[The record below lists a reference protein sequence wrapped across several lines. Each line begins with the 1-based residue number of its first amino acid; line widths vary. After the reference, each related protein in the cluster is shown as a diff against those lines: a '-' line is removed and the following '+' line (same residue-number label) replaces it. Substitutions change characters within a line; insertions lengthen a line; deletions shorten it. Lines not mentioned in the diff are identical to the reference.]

1 MKELK
6 EALPEIPE
14 NTLKRYI
21 QEHQEYLD
29 FKKEHNRYKV
39 HVSEIEKLTL
49 IRQLYGTG
57 LKKEE
62 VNEKL
67 EESGLPIT
75 ITYNANESRSL
86 VSVNN
91 ELMDMKKLVSFLVQQ
106 NEQSRLRQNVVKEQN
121 QHLIEEV
128 QGLKRYI
135 SEYIG
140 PSAKYVH
147 MGVTSS
153 DILDTCFACQLN
165 EASDILIADISA
177 LMAVLKERALQYKNT
192 PAIGRTHG
200 IHAEPVT
207 FGLKIT
213 HFYDEM
219 RRNLERMKAAK
230 ERIRHGK
237 ISGAVG
243 TYAHVP
249 PFVEEYVCEKLGLKP
264 APISSQIVP
273 RDYHAEFFT
282 TIAIV
287 GSSIEKMAMEIRSLQ
302 RTEVGEAEEFFQ
314 KGQTGSSAMP
324 HKRNP
329 IASENLCG
337 LARLL
342 HGYAMSS
349 LENIPLWHER
359 DISHSSVERVIAPDA
374 TILLDYMLERVKN
387 LYANL
392 IVYPEK
398 MQKNLEIS
406 RGLYHSEAIL
416 LALIKKGLTRLEA
429 YKLTQGVAM
438 RCYENQL
445 DFVTELKKDEPL
457 REYLN
462 EEEIESTC
470 TNEHYFQHIDTI
482 FKRIY
487 E

>member
-1 MKELK
+1 MIQRYSRPRMVSIWEDENRFQKWLEIEVAIC
-6 EALPEIPE
+6 EAYAKLSLISEADLSNIK
-14 NTLKRYI
+14 TKARFDIHKI
-21 QEHQEYLD
+21 Q
-29 FKKEHNRYKV
+29 
-39 HVSEIEKLTL
+39 EIEKRTKHDVVAF
-49 IRQLYGTG
+49 I
-57 LKKEE
+57 EC
-62 VNEKL
+62 
-67 EESGLPIT
+67 
-75 ITYNANESRSL
+75 
-86 VSVNN
+86 VSEFV
-91 ELMDMKKLVSFLVQQ
+91 
-106 NEQSRLRQNVVKEQN
+106 
-121 QHLIEEV
+121 
-128 QGLKRYI
+128 
-135 SEYIG
+135 G
-140 PSAKYVH
+140 PSAKYIH

-165 EASDILIADISA
+165 EASDILITDISA
-177 LMAVLKERALQYKNT
+177 LMSVLKEKALQYKNT

-219 RRNLERMKAAK
+219 RRNLERMKTAK

-249 PFVEEYVCEKLGLKP
+249 PFVEEYVCEKLGLHV
-264 APISSQIVP
+264 APISSQIIP
-273 RDYHAEFFT
+273 RDYYAEFFT
-282 TIAIV
+282 TIAII
-287 GSSIEKMAMEIRSLQ
+287 GSSIEKMAMEVRSLQ

-392 IVYPEK
+392 IVYPDK
-398 MQKNLEIS
+398 MQKNLDIS

-416 LALIKKGLTRLEA
+416 LALINKGLTRLEA

-438 RCYENQL
+438 KCYENQL

-457 REYLN
+457 RQYLN
-462 EEEIESTC
+462 EDEIESTC

>member
-1 MKELK
+1 MIERYARPGMVHIWEDENRFQKWLEIEIAIC
-6 EALPEIPE
+6 EAYAKLSLIPQADLS
-14 NTLKRYI
+14 NIKTKARFDTHQI
-21 QEHQEYLD
+21 Q
-29 FKKEHNRYKV
+29 
-39 HVSEIEKLTL
+39 EIEKRTKHDVVAF
-49 IRQLYGTG
+49 I
-57 LKKEE
+57 EC
-62 VNEKL
+62 
-67 EESGLPIT
+67 
-75 ITYNANESRSL
+75 
-86 VSVNN
+86 VSDYV
-91 ELMDMKKLVSFLVQQ
+91 
-106 NEQSRLRQNVVKEQN
+106 
-121 QHLIEEV
+121 
-128 QGLKRYI
+128 
-135 SEYIG
+135 G
-140 PSAKYVH
+140 PSAKYIH

-153 DILDTCFACQLN
+153 DILDTSFACQLN
-165 EASDILIADISA
+165 EASDILIGDISA
-177 LMAVLKERALQYKNT
+177 LMSVLKEKALQYKHT

-219 RRNLERMKAAK
+219 RRNLERMKTAK

-249 PFVEEYVCEKLGLKP
+249 PFVEEYVCEKLGLNV
-264 APISSQIVP
+264 APISSQIIP
-273 RDYHAEFFT
+273 RDYYAEFFT
-282 TIAIV
+282 TIAII
-287 GSSIEKMAMEIRSLQ
+287 GSSIEKMAMEVRNLQ

-349 LENIPLWHER
+349 LENVPLWHER
-359 DISHSSVERVIAPDA
+359 DISHSSVERVIGPDA

-392 IVYPEK
+392 IVYPDK
-398 MQKNLEIS
+398 MQKNLDIS

-416 LALIKKGLTRLEA
+416 LALIKKGLTRFEA

-438 RCYENQL
+438 RCYENKL
-445 DFVTELKKDEPL
+445 DFVTELKKDEAL
-457 REYLN
+457 REHLN
-462 EEEIESTC
+462 EIEIESTC